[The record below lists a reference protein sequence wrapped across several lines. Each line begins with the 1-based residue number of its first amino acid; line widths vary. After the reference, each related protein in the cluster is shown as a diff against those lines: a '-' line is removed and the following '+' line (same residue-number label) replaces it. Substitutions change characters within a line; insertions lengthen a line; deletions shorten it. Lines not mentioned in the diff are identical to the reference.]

1 MHMRKIFLL
10 LALISVFA
18 FACSSR
24 NMDEATR
31 NKPNSPEAQQPSQ
44 PIGTEGDSATKAPV
58 TNSPATTPDTPPST
72 EGGATGVVETAKPSE
87 NPNTP
92 TNPTPGGAAETIG
105 GSTDLSITN
114 AIRDQFASS
123 TLPSAT
129 KVKINTQDGVV
140 TLTGE
145 ASSQDEINQIIA
157 LVRKVPGVREVN
169 NQLQVAH

>member
-31 NKPNSPEAQQPSQ
+31 NNPNPPTTQQ
-44 PIGTEGDSATKAPV
+44 PIGSSGDQSAKAPV
-58 TNSPATTPDTPPST
+58 KNGPSDTGDNTSQT
-72 EGGATGVVETAKPSE
+72 EGAGSSVVETAKPSE
-87 NPNTP
+87 NPDTKR
-92 TNPTPGGAAETIG
+92 NPTPGGAAETIG

-114 AIRDQFASS
+114 AIRDQFATS

-129 KVKINTQDGVV
+129 RVEINTQDGVV
-140 TLTGE
+140 TLSGV
-145 ASSQDEINQIIA
+145 ASSQDEIDQIVTLA
-157 LVRKVPGVREVN
+157 RKVTGVREVN
-169 NQLQVAH
+169 NQLTVAR

>member
-24 NMDEATR
+24 NMDEATQ
-31 NKPNSPEAQQPSQ
+31 PNPNPPEVQQPSQ
-44 PIGTEGDSATKAPV
+44 PINTEGDSAKKAPV
-58 TNSPATTPDTPPST
+58 TESPAATPDTTSVT
-72 EGGATGVVETAKPSE
+72 EGGATGVVEKDQPSD
-87 NPNTP
+87 NPGTP
-92 TNPTPGGAAETIG
+92 RPGGAAETIG
-105 GSTDLSITN
+105 GSTDLSVTN
-114 AIRDQFASS
+114 AIRDQFAAS

-145 ASSQDEINQIIA
+145 ASSQDEINQIVE
-157 LVRKVPGVREVN
+157 LTRKVPGVRQVI
-169 NQLQVAH
+169 NQLKVAQ

>member
-31 NKPNSPEAQQPSQ
+31 NNPNPPTTTQ
-44 PIGTEGDSATKAPV
+44 PIGTEGDSSTKAPV
-58 TNSPATTPDTPPST
+58 TNNPSGTADITSQT
-72 EGGATGVVETAKPSE
+72 EGAGSSVVETAKPSE
-87 NPNTP
+87 NPDTKA
-92 TNPTPGGAAETIG
+92 NPTPGGAAETIG

-114 AIRDQFASS
+114 AIRDQFATS

-129 KVKINTQDGVV
+129 KVQINTQDGVV
-140 TLTGE
+140 TLSGV
-145 ASSQDEINQIIA
+145 ASSQDEIDQIVA
-157 LVRKVPGVREVN
+157 LTRKVSGVREVN
-169 NQLQVAH
+169 NQLTVAR

>member
-31 NKPNSPEAQQPSQ
+31 NNPNPPTTQQ
-44 PIGTEGDSATKAPV
+44 PIGTEGDSSTKAPV
-58 TNSPATTPDTPPST
+58 TNNPSGTADTTSQT
-72 EGGATGVVETAKPSE
+72 EGAGSSVVETAKPSE
-87 NPNTP
+87 NPETK

-114 AIRDQFASS
+114 AIRDQFATS

-129 KVKINTQDGVV
+129 KVQINTQDGVV
-140 TLTGE
+140 TLSGV
-145 ASSQDEINQIIA
+145 ASSQDEIDQIVTLA
-157 LVRKVPGVREVN
+157 RKVSGVREVN
-169 NQLQVAH
+169 NQLTVAR